1 MTHYPVVII
10 GAGPA
15 GLTAAYE
22 LTSRGVQ
29 SLVLEQSNQVG
40 GIARTELYK
49 GYRID
54 IGGHRFYTKVG
65 RVQQLWQE
73 LLGDRFISVPRL
85 SRIYYRGKFFDYPLA
100 IPNTLGNLGILPSC
114 LIVLSYLKAN
124 LNVWLRLVPDPET
137 FEDFVTHRFG
147 KYLYKTFFKTY
158 TEKVWGI
165 PCHKI
170 QADWAEQR
178 IQGMSLRKAVLNA
191 LFGSNT
197 AKSLIKEFQYPVL
210 GPGLMWESFQA
221 AIAARGSQTHL
232 NTGVVSLKRDR
243 YRILNVVVE
252 QAGKQVE
259 IKADQ
264 FISSMP
270 ITALIQRLDPP
281 APPEVKA
288 AAQSL
293 SYRAFLIVALI
304 VDSPDLFPDN
314 WIYVHSPHV
323 KVGRIQNFKNWS
335 AAMVPDPSKTCL
347 GMEYFCDEGDEIWRL
362 SESELISL
370 ATQEIAQLG
379 LAQAAQ
385 VEDGTVIRQPKAYPV
400 YDRDYREHLQVIQ
413 DYLGQFENLYT
424 IGRNGMHRY
433 NNQDHSM
440 LTAILAVENLFGAG
454 HDLWTVNTERSY
466 QEEFTKEEW
475 QERRHESPVQSSSAP
490 SGVPVP
496 TAPTILQRYQQ
507 LIAAGTHRFV
517 QLKNRHFLFIDA
529 ALFLLTPF
537 LALLLL
543 LGSVENIELFLPGV
557 AVATVLLLTIK
568 VVVYWSCGFYRR
580 YWRFASIE
588 ELMQLA
594 GLTLGATMLGMLG
607 YPVLNWLFQ
616 LPTIP
621 RFLPLIDGLL
631 SFFLV
636 GALRFSVRA
645 LGSRE
650 HVQPLLDVGDKQE
663 RVLVVGAGSAGVSLV
678 HEMQRNPQLQL
689 QPVAFVDDDPAKR
702 ALRIGRLS
710 VLGDRHAIPHL
721 IHSLNIHRV
730 VIAIPS
736 APGKAIRE
744 ILEICQSVDIITSTL
759 PGLHEILNGRVRLDS
774 IRDICIEDLLRR
786 DPIQTDI
793 QRVSEFIRG
802 KRVLV
807 TGAGGSIG
815 SELCRQILICQ
826 PAEIILLGHG
836 ENSIFDIYHE
846 LNRTSQILESD
857 GAFVGSIAPR
867 ISSFIADVRFPTRL
881 EHAFQQFKPEIVF
894 HAAAHK
900 HVPLMELNPPE
911 AITNN
916 VLGTQNMLEL
926 AEKYQ
931 VNHFVMISTDK
942 AVNPTSV
949 MGATKR
955 LAEMLV
961 LRAAQRSGR
970 PYVVV
975 RFGNVLGSRGSVIPT
990 FRKQI
995 SVGGPVTV
1003 THPDMTRYFMT
1014 IPEAVQLVLQA
1025 CVISSGGEVLML
1037 NMGQAVR
1044 IMDLAADLIR
1054 LSGYEVHQDIE
1065 IEFTGL
1071 RPGEKLCEEL
1081 FIPGEEYEST
1091 EHENLVVVKNAS
1103 RIVPETLD
1111 ALHGLLLQ
1119 AAEANHGAK
1128 IIRLLEQMV
1137 PGYLS
1142 TSKNSSG
1149 PWAPIDFPQHHLPSA
1164 TSPQAHQ
1171 GLNGTSS
1178 SAGPQLKRSELIES
1192 LAIALSRQE
1201 LRLYYQPII
1210 SLQHDRV
1217 VGFEA
1222 LLRWKH
1228 PKHGLL
1234 SPDQFMPVAEAT
1246 GLIIPIGWW
1255 VLQEVSQTI
1264 LAWQAFVPPDFQM
1277 TVSINLS
1284 AKQFLQKNLIQQI
1297 QTKIPGWSLV
1307 AKHLQIDLPE
1317 SVLRDN
1323 FEVAQN
1329 LLPQLRTLGFTLQVD
1344 NFGLQESPVSF
1355 GEDLSLT
1362 SIEQQFHSLKIDPF
1376 LIGRL
1381 SYDAESRALIE
1392 SIAVRAHQSGL
1403 NVIATG
1409 IETSEQLSKLKD
1421 LNCRYGQGFFFSKPI
1436 DRNAARELLSSQA
1449 SRL

>member
-1 MTHYPVVII
+1 MAHYPVVII

-22 LTSRGVQ
+22 LTNRGVQ
-29 SLVLEQSNQVG
+29 SLVLEQSNHVG

-100 IPNTLGNLGILPSC
+100 IPNTLRNLGIIPSC

-124 LNVWLRLVPDPET
+124 LKVWLRLVPDPET

-197 AKSLIKEFQYPVL
+197 AKSLIKEFQYPIL

-221 AIAARGSQTHL
+221 AIAARGSQIHL
-232 NTGVVSLKRDR
+232 NTRVISLKRDHH
-243 YRILNVVVE
+243 RILSVVVE
-252 QAGKQVE
+252 QAGNQVE

-281 APPEVKA
+281 PPPPVAA

-304 VDSPDLFPDN
+304 IDSPDLFPDN

-347 GMEYFCDEGDEIWRL
+347 GLEYFCDEGDEIWRL
-362 SESELISL
+362 SEPELISL
-370 ATQEIAQLG
+370 ATQEIQQLG

-413 DYLGQFENLYT
+413 DYLGRFENLHT
-424 IGRNGMHRY
+424 VGRNGMHRY

-440 LTAILAVENLFGAG
+440 LTAILAIENLFGAG
-454 HDLWTVNTERSY
+454 HDLWSVNTERSY

-475 QERRHESPVQSSSAP
+475 QKHRHRNPGLV
-490 SGVPVP
+490 SGVSVA
-496 TAPTILQRYQQ
+496 TAPTFGQRYQR
-507 LIAAGTHRFV
+507 LFSACTHKFV
-517 QLKNRHFLFIDA
+517 KLKNRHFLFIDA

-543 LGSVENIELFLPGV
+543 LGTVENIELFLPGV
-557 AVATVLLLTIK
+557 TVATILLLTIK
-568 VVVYWSCGFYRR
+568 VVIYWSCGFYRR
-580 YWRFASIE
+580 YWRFASID
-588 ELMQLA
+588 ELVQLA

-636 GALRFSVRA
+636 GAVRFSVRA

-650 HVQPLLDVGDKQE
+650 QLQAPLQVSDRQE

-689 QPVAFVDDDPAKR
+689 HPVAFVDDDPAKL

-744 ILEICQSVDIITSTL
+744 ILEICQSADIITSTL
-759 PGLHEILNGRVRLDS
+759 PGLHEILNGRVRLNS

-857 GAFVGSIAPR
+857 GAFIGSTSPR

-916 VLGTQNMLEL
+916 VLGTKNMLEL

-961 LRAAQRSGR
+961 LRAAQLSGR

-1037 NMGQAVR
+1037 NMGQAVK
-1044 IMDLAADLIR
+1044 IVDLAADLIR

-1111 ALHGLLLQ
+1111 ALHGLLLR
-1119 AAEANHGAK
+1119 AVEANHGAK
-1128 IIRLLEQMV
+1128 IIQLLEKMV
-1137 PGYLS
+1137 PGYVS
-1142 TSKNSSG
+1142 TSKISSAH
-1149 PWAPIDFPQHHLPSA
+1149 PVPIDNPLHHLPSA
-1164 TSPQAHQ
+1164 MSLPKNQ
-1171 GLNGTSS
+1171 GDISNPLSS
-1178 SAGPQLKRSELIES
+1178 GLQIKRSELTES
-1192 LAIALSRQE
+1192 LASALSRQE
-1201 LRLYYQPII
+1201 LRLFYQPII
-1210 SLQHDRV
+1210 SLQHDRIE
-1217 VGFEA
+1217 GFEA
-1222 LLRWKH
+1222 LLRWQH
-1228 PKHGLL
+1228 PKYGLL
-1234 SPDQFMPVAEAT
+1234 SPDQFMPIAEAT

-1264 LAWQAFVPPDFQM
+1264 LAWQASVPLNFQM
-1277 TVSINLS
+1277 TVSINFS
-1284 AKQFLQKNLIQQI
+1284 SKQFLQKNLVQQI
-1297 QTKIPGWSLV
+1297 QAKIPGWGLV

-1317 SVLRDN
+1317 SVIRDN
-1323 FEVAQN
+1323 FEVAQI

-1344 NFGLQESPVSF
+1344 NFGLQEPPVSL
-1355 GEDLSLT
+1355 GEDLALT
-1362 SIEQQFHSLKIDPF
+1362 SIDQQFNSLKIDPF

-1381 SYDAESRALIE
+1381 SYDSESRAIIE
-1392 SIAVRAHQSGL
+1392 SIAMRAHKSGL

-1409 IETSEQLSKLKD
+1409 IETSEQLSKLKA

-1436 DRNAARELLSSQA
+1436 DSNAARELLSSQA